1 MSFLVQ
7 LFTATAFT
15 AVDDDDYDVDED
27 VDNTP
32 VVSLGCSCRQA
43 VVGEDR

>member
-1 MSFLVQ
+1 MQ
-7 LFTATAFT
+7 LFTATAVT
-15 AVDDDDYDVDED
+15 AVDDDYDVDED

>member
-1 MSFLVQ
+1 MQ
-7 LFTATAFT
+7 LFTATAVT

-32 VVSLGCSCRQA
+32 VVSLGCSCRLA

>member
-1 MSFLVQ
+1 MQ
-7 LFTATAFT
+7 LFTVAAAAAST